1 MNARAA
7 PWFGVVVSL
16 ALVRA
21 GPSHALSLRSS
32 EAEAFL
38 GDASPGTAVSSSRG
52 DGKGLRVTNTGPG
65 RIRVEF
71 RAVSPPVGGLKDGY
85 DPWPY
90 PDAVRLRASAA
101 ELSPGESAEPGLA
114 VTVPKVEALSGG
126 QYEIDLLATGR
137 DAAGASLTL
146 KTRTLLSVGPPLAGT
161 RDGPD
166 GGFAERPGFSLSPP
180 EAREK
185 IRWGRANDPGGGGTT
200 LKLINAG
207 EEDLRVVLRPARDW
221 DASVRLEP
229 GEEPAPN
236 PRWLRLEPGAVK
248 VRAGAIGR
256 ARIAASVPRER
267 RYAGRRWAF
276 VVAVDAEA
284 GGRTTRHWFVLHA
297 VTPDWEEDTRAR

>member
-7 PWFGVVVSL
+7 PWIGVVVSL

-38 GDASPGTAVSSSRG
+38 GDALPGTAVSSSPG
-52 DGKGLRVTNTGPG
+52 GGKVLRVTNTGPK

-71 RAVSPPVGGLKDGY
+71 QAVSPPRGTLKDGY

-90 PDAVRLRASAA
+90 PDRVRLRASAT

-114 VTVPKVEALSGG
+114 VTVPKSKALLGG
-126 QYEIDLLATGR
+126 QYEIDLHATGR
-137 DAAGASLTL
+137 DAAGASLTMN
-146 KTRTLLSVGPPLAGT
+146 TRTLLSVGPPPAGA
-161 RDGPD
+161 RDAPE
-166 GGFAERPGFSLSPP
+166 GGWTERPGFVLSP
-180 EAREK
+180 ESARETV
-185 IRWGRANDPGGGGTT
+185 RWGRASGPGGGVTT
-200 LKLINAG
+200 VKLIDAG

-236 PRWLRLEPGAVK
+236 PHWLRPEPGAVE

-256 ARIAASVPRER
+256 ARIEVSVPREE

-276 VVAVDAEA
+276 VVAADATA
-284 GGRTTRHWFVLHA
+284 GGRTTRRWFVLH
-297 VTPDWEEDTRAR
+297 VTTPDWEEHTRAP

>member
-7 PWFGVVVSL
+7 PLIGAIVCL

-38 GDASPGTAVSSSRG
+38 GDASPGTTVSSS
-52 DGKGLRVTNTGPG
+52 DGGGKALRVTNTGPG

-71 RAVSPPVGGLKDGY
+71 KAVSPPTGGLKDGY

-90 PDAVRLRASAA
+90 PDKVRLRTTAA
-101 ELSPGESAEPGLA
+101 ELSPGEGAQQRIA
-114 VTVPKVEALSGG
+114 VTVPKDRALVGG
-126 QYEIDLLATGR
+126 QYEVDVLATGR
-137 DAAGASLTL
+137 DAAGASLTV
-146 KTRTLLSVGPPLAGT
+146 KTRALVSVGPPLAGVG
-161 RDGPD
+161 DEPA
-166 GGFAERPGFSLSPP
+166 GGYADRPGFSLSPTSS
-180 EAREK
+180 ERER
-185 IRWGRANDPGGGGTT
+185 IPWERASDPGGGATV
-200 LKLINAG
+200 KLIDAG
-207 EEDLRVVLRPARDW
+207 EEDLRVVLRPAREW
-221 DASVRLEP
+221 DRSVRLDP

-236 PRWLRLEPGAVK
+236 PRWLRLEPAAVK

-256 ARIAASVPRER
+256 ARIVATVPRER

-276 VVAVDAEA
+276 VVAVDATA
-284 GGRTTRHWFVLHA
+284 GGRTTRRYFVLHT